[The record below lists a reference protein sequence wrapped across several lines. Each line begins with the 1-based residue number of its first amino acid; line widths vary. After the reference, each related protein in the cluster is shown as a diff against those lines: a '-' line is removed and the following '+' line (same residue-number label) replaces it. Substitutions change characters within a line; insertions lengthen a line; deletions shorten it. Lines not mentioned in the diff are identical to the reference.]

1 VSLQLLIIDGA
12 VWVIGGVLVGIVFAR
27 RDWRQLAAPGP
38 FTTLRACETRQRYER
53 GLAVRAWKD
62 LLPEAGTWFGGIS
75 KRHLPRRAEGSLQRF
90 AAESLRA
97 ERVHWTLLLLVPV
110 LLTWNRGWLLAA
122 NVVFALVINL
132 PCIIVARYNRL
143 RLARIALRRT

>member
-1 VSLQLLIIDGA
+1 VSLRLLIIDA
-12 VWVIGGVLVGIVFAR
+12 VVWVIGGVLVGIVFAR
-27 RDWRQLAAPGP
+27 RDWRRFAAPGP
-38 FTTLRACETRQRYER
+38 FTALRAFETRQRYER
-53 GLAVRAWKD
+53 GLAVRVWKD

-75 KRHLPRRAEGSLQRF
+75 KRQLPRRAEGSLQRF

-110 LLTWNRGWLLAA
+110 MLIWNRGWLLAA

-143 RLARIALRRT
+143 RLTRIALRRT

>member
-1 VSLQLLIIDGA
+1 LIIDA
-12 VWVIGGVLVGIVFAR
+12 VVWVIGGVLVGIVFAR
-27 RDWRQLAAPGP
+27 RDWRRFAAPGP
-38 FTTLRACETRQRYER
+38 FTALRAFETRQRYER
-53 GLAVRAWKD
+53 GLAVRVWKD

-75 KRHLPRRAEGSLQRF
+75 KRQLPRRAEGSLQRF

-110 LLTWNRGWLLAA
+110 LLTWNRGWVLAA

-143 RLARIALRRT
+143 RLTRIALRRT

>member
-1 VSLQLLIIDGA
+1 LIIDA
-12 VWVIGGVLVGIVFAR
+12 VVWVIGGVLVGIVFAR
-27 RDWRQLAAPGP
+27 RDWRRFAAPGP
-38 FTTLRACETRQRYER
+38 FTALRAFETRQRYER
-53 GLAVRAWKD
+53 GLAVRVWKD

-75 KRHLPRRAEGSLQRF
+75 KRQLPRRAEGSLQRF

-122 NVVFALVINL
+122 NVIFALVINL

-143 RLARIALRRT
+143 RLTRIALRRT

>member
-1 VSLQLLIIDGA
+1 MNLRLLIIDGA
-12 VWVIGGVLVGIVFAR
+12 AWVIGGVLVGVSFAC
-27 RDWRQLAAPGP
+27 RDWRRFTAPGP
-38 FTTLRACETRQRYER
+38 VTTLRAFETPRRYER

-62 LLPEAGTWFGGIS
+62 RLPEAGTWFGGIS
-75 KRHLPRRAEGSLQRF
+75 KRHLPRQADGSLQRF

-110 LLTWNRGWLLAA
+110 MLIWNRGWLLAT
-122 NVVFALVINL
+122 NVAFGLVINL

-143 RLARIALRRT
+143 RLTRITRRRT

>member
-1 VSLQLLIIDGA
+1 MIIDA
-12 VWVIGGVLVGIVFAR
+12 VVWVIGGVLVGIVFAR
-27 RDWRQLAAPGP
+27 RDWRRFAAPGP
-38 FTTLRACETRQRYER
+38 FTALRAFETRQRYER
-53 GLAVRAWKD
+53 GLAVRVWKD

-75 KRHLPRRAEGSLQRF
+75 KRQLPRRAEGSLQRF

-143 RLARIALRRT
+143 RLTCIALRRT